1 MTAFRE
7 TVNTTFPALRLLPVT
22 WCHDSD
28 RVSEEITLETLRKYP
43 DLSGV
48 YVSGNGQSGVCRA
61 LRRTGRTGK
70 VVVICYDLTEQNA
83 LELQNGGIDFLIDQD
98 AWEQG
103 YRPARLLYDHLILNK
118 PPNRVFYYT
127 DILIKTRYNL

>member
-1 MTAFRE
+1 MSAFQE
-7 TVNTTFPALRLLPVT
+7 LVKTTFPYLRLLPVT

-28 RVSEEITLETLRKYP
+28 RVSEEIILETLYKYP

-48 YVSGNGQSGVCRA
+48 YMSGHGQTGVCRA
-61 LRRTGRTGK
+61 LRRSNRTGK
-70 VVVICYDLTEQNA
+70 VVVICYDLTEQTA
-83 LELQNGGIDFLIDQD
+83 LELKRGGIDFLIDQN

-103 YRPARLLYDHLILNK
+103 YRPARLLYDYLILNT
-118 PPNRVFYYT
+118 PPNRAFYYT